1 MNIMQKISLL
11 YLCLILSLG
20 ACSHT
25 PTTLQE
31 QIQKYVDEAPAEIG
45 VAVIIPRSDT
55 IVVNDGRYQMNS
67 VMKLFQALP
76 TVEKLSA
83 NRIMWDSLVEIPR
96 NTLAADTWSPMLK
109 EHTGDTLHTTYG
121 KLLEYALGESDNNA
135 CDWLFTNVV
144 SVDSV
149 EGYWKNK
156 GFTDFQIKWNEAQM
170 HDDPSR
176 SNDNWT
182 SPLTAAIAVQRT
194 FDYSMASSDFNTS
207 QISGILMHCQT
218 GLNRIPAPLSGADA
232 IVAHKTG
239 TGFSDEAGNPMGV
252 NDVAFVILPDGKSYA
267 LAVFVKST
275 QKDMDETENMIADI
289 SKIVYEYV
297 SRD

>member
-25 PTTLQE
+25 PTLQE

-76 TVEKLSA
+76 TVEKLSE

-109 EHTGDTLHTTYG
+109 EHTGDTLRTTYG

-135 CDWLFTNVV
+135 CDWLFRNVV
-144 SVDSV
+144 SVESV

-232 IVAHKTG
+232 MVAHKTG

-275 QKDMDETENMIADI
+275 QKDMDATENMIADI